1 MKSNNWEK
9 NMNKVLKLTNDTK
22 LEFAFGKV
30 TEGKEHQVFA
40 EYFPLVGHLMAE
52 HGLQQLVT
60 FAVLASNVDGVKPT
74 MGSISQWP
82 EVKGHEKLR
91 GDERFA
97 KHLPIRD
104 AAMDLLSDGHIFD
117 TTDRDIEVSSDEAYG
132 FVVSSEIPSHI
143 DSLVQLDLAEGSF
156 NQEYSNKSLVL
167 FPWSSDAEKLLEE
180 NQGDLTILK
189 VKFNPQ

>member
-1 MKSNNWEK
+1 
-9 NMNKVLKLTNDTK
+9 MNSVLKLTKDTK

-30 TEGKEHQVFA
+30 TEGKEQQVFA
-40 EYFPLVGHLMAE
+40 EYFPLAGPIMAE
-52 HGLQQLVT
+52 YGLQQLAT

-74 MGSISQWP
+74 QGSMSQWP

-97 KHLPIRD
+97 RHLPIRD
-104 AAMDLLSDGHIFD
+104 EAMDLLSDGHIFD
-117 TTDRDIEVSSDEAYG
+117 TTDHDIEISSDEEYG
-132 FVVSSEIPSHI
+132 FMVASEIPSQLN
-143 DSLVQLDLAEGSF
+143 SLVQLDLAEGSF

-167 FPWSSDAEKLLEE
+167 VPWSSDAEKLLAT
-180 NQGDLTILK
+180 NQGDLTVLK